1 VILLVRHLAEDAALA
16 FGDVQ
21 ETLRSRDGGGSTLDE
36 PGLPRESLGEQRKD
50 GVPIA
55 IVPPPPRLLPLRD
68 PLVVVVVVVIV
79 RVLVLIFFI
88 YFYIFLFVCLFV
100 LNVEMST

>member
-1 VILLVRHLAEDAALA
+1 MLLKRRRRRRRRRSATSVDLIDGRIVDEIDGDGDANSVTPRKKTRKALA
-16 FGDVQ
+16 
-21 ETLRSRDGGGSTLDE
+21 
-36 PGLPRESLGEQRKD
+36 
-50 GVPIA
+50 
-55 IVPPPPRLLPLRD
+55 PPPRLLPLRD
-68 PLVVVVVVVIV
+68 PLVVVVVVVVIV

>member
-1 VILLVRHLAEDAALA
+1 EIDGDGDANSVTPRKKTRKALA
-16 FGDVQ
+16 
-21 ETLRSRDGGGSTLDE
+21 
-36 PGLPRESLGEQRKD
+36 
-50 GVPIA
+50 
-55 IVPPPPRLLPLRD
+55 PPPRLLPLRD
-68 PLVVVVVVVIV
+68 PLVVVVVVVVIV